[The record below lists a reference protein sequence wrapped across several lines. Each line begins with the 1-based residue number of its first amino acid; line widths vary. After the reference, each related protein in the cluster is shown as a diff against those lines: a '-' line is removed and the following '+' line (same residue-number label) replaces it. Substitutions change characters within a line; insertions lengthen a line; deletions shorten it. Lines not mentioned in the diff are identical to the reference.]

1 MIKYTKHCLI
11 NLIALMLFL
20 NIVNAQEIVVT
31 ANRANVF
38 ECNEQEHDFQNCVDA
53 QNPALDAAL
62 ESDDN
67 DVYEALLAGVT
78 SQCRAD
84 ARRTQCPPVPEN
96 NADSVALPNTMPR
109 TLTGDGAPATTRTLS
124 NSGSPVS
131 EVEDLNAQLEQCQ
144 AKLKQTET
152 CCNNPMSCLTNDG
165 SDSTR
170 TNGVFMALQIAAGS
184 ATQTASLAGSC
195 GTLGNIST
203 GMAAIN
209 TALAFK
215 CSQKIAQ
222 CNSVCGNIGKR
233 AKEVARSCRG
243 KGDDCATNSDIELTI
258 CPTSD
263 DVKDP
268 NSKLTMYDVAKC
280 EQENK
285 KERKRKSEWVVSEL
299 SRIAKEAD
307 GCDEY
312 GGRAVEQQSQAI
324 ASLYAAKIAGLCKK
338 QSTTDPN
345 SSVANNAFNVN
356 CSDPTNA
363 ANPVCQN
370 QCNRANA
377 ANDPVCAQLLGLGTS
392 GFGTGNGTGG
402 NLADA
407 SATGAGSGSIDEFE
421 DAQSMLDANIQAVG
435 SKANVGGG
443 GGSGGVPSGA
453 SSSGGADGGAAGG
466 GDGGSGLNTGIL
478 GGTKSGSGYSQP
490 FVRSSMGGGG
500 YSASGGGG
508 RGVASEGK
516 PFNPRDFLPGGKMD
530 PKRKLAGLASASPE
544 IGAVHGNIF
553 TNITNRFLQVCLR
566 DGLFDCETLRKN
578 SRPRN

>member
-1 MIKYTKHCLI
+1 MIKRKSLTIPFKFLTAVA
-11 NLIALMLFL
+11 ALVVVQGPDAWSIQSLHNMGK
-20 NIVNAQEIVVT
+20 QCEIWLPEYHDCMEGEVSSDE
-31 ANRANVF
+31 NRAR
-38 ECNEQEHDFQNCVDA
+38 CAKDA
-53 QNPALDAAL
+53 NNKCAAAGMAPSEPSL
-62 ESDDN
+62 IGN
-67 DVYEALLAGVT
+67 DGY
-78 SQCRAD
+78 S
-84 ARRTQCPPVPEN
+84 
-96 NADSVALPNTMPR
+96 
-109 TLTGDGAPATTRTLS
+109 
-124 NSGSPVS
+124 VS
-131 EVEDLNAQLEQCQ
+131 EVPPDGDRDGTQAPAATDQTQQAYIPTQRNGNYYQSKIADLKNRFDTCEQ
-144 AKLKQTET
+144 KLKQTAT
-152 CCNNPMSCLTNDG
+152 CCGNPMSCLTGDG
-165 SDSTR
+165 SEGANS
-170 TNGVFMALQIAAGS
+170 GVMMALQVAAGA
-184 ATQTASLAGSC
+184 ATNLASISGSC
-195 GTLGNIST
+195 GTLGQVST

-209 TALAFK
+209 AALAFK
-215 CSQKIAQ
+215 CTSKINQ
-222 CNSVCGNIGKR
+222 CNASCKPIRDEAIKLQRECG
-233 AKEVARSCRG
+233 A
-243 KGDDCATNSDIELTI
+243 DCATKIAGGPAAYRALDPSEKRNV
-258 CPTSD
+258 SD
-263 DVKDP
+263 DARNISDD
-268 NSKLTMYDVAKC
+268 LRELAK
-280 EQENK
+280 N
-285 KERKRKSEWVVSEL
+285 
-299 SRIAKEAD
+299 AD
-307 GCDEY
+307 DCDTW
-312 GGRAVEQQSQAI
+312 GGKAVEQQSQAI

-392 GFGTGNGTGG
+392 GFGTGSGT

-421 DAQSMLDANIQAVG
+421 DAQSMIDANIQAQKN
-435 SKANVGGG
+435 SANVGGG
-443 GGSGGVPSGA
+443 GGGGGVPSGA
-453 SSSGGADGGAAGG
+453 SSSGGDSGGAGG
-466 GDGGSGLNTGIL
+466 GDGGSGLNTAIL

-578 SRPRN
+578 SKPRN